1 MATTITTPPAKAWHQ
16 VTDQALNVPANGPA
30 QMKRVYKL
38 PISGCANIMNGI
50 QLNAGISDVE
60 TWVRSSAGSL
70 DTGISSTNFTPQSGY
85 HWILQSFYLD
95 EPEAGEYAILK
106 CVFSQTD
113 MDIDAISHLS
123 SWTEEVSNLSSV
135 TWQAYSVSPYIYCDE
150 VDHNDLKWYKGDNL
164 TSDTGHA
171 LRRHIEQAYTQNAQ
185 DSDNNWQ
192 LWRNQNTTYL
202 LTDSEQA
209 IMKKVAAGVNPVFH
223 KPIVSIQKVLRTT
236 DPHNVPQPNIKVDKI
251 SDPGITVKDW
261 DGDFIFQGRSWSK
274 TDERTYYTST
284 HDEVVIYTLSYVD
297 TWEGAMEPDQDFY
310 GLNAWKFHEGPDGQ
324 NNGN

>member
-16 VTDQALNVPANGPA
+16 VTDQALNVPASGPA

-38 PISGCANIMNGI
+38 PISGCQNIMNGI
-50 QLNAGISDVE
+50 QLNSGITDVE
-60 TWVRSSAGSL
+60 TWVASAAGSL
-70 DTGISSTNFTPQSGY
+70 DTGITATKFTPQSGY

-95 EPEAGEYAILK
+95 EPEAGEYGILK

-150 VDHNDLKWYKGDNL
+150 VDHDDVKWFKGDEL
-164 TSDTGHA
+164 SGGTGHA
-171 LRRHIEQAYTQNAQ
+171 LRRHIETAFTMPAQ
-185 DSDNNWQ
+185 QSNNHWQ
-192 LWRNQNTTYL
+192 LWKNENTTFL
-202 LTDSEQA
+202 LTDSEQK
-209 IMKKVAAGVNPVFH
+209 IMEKVANGVNPVFH

-236 DPHNVPQPNIKVDKI
+236 DPHNVPQSNIKVDKI
-251 SDPGITVKDW
+251 NDPGITVKDW
-261 DGDFIFQGRSWSK
+261 DGDFIYQGRSWSK

-284 HDEVVIYTLSYVD
+284 HDEVVIYTLTYTD
-297 TWEGAMEPDQDFY
+297 TWEGALEPDQDFY
-310 GLNAWKFHEGPDGQ
+310 GPNAWKFHEGPDGQ

>member
-60 TWVRSSAGSL
+60 TWVRTSAGSL
-70 DTGISSTNFTPQSGY
+70 DTGISATNFTPQSGY

-150 VDHNDLKWYKGDNL
+150 VDHNDVKWYKGDNL

-209 IMKKVAAGVNPVFH
+209 IMKKVAAGVNPNTVQRSLEELES
-223 KPIVSIQKVLRTT
+223 KGVLYSVRGSGWFVGEDVTMAKQMLRNMLAKKT
-236 DPHNVPQPNIKVDKI
+236 ADYFAAMAVLGMD
-251 SDPGITVKDW
+251 TAAVK
-261 DGDFIFQGRSWSK
+261 
-274 TDERTYYTST
+274 E
-284 HDEVVIYTLSYVD
+284 YVK
-297 TWEGAMEPDQDFY
+297 E
-310 GLNAWKFHEGPDGQ
+310 WKE
-324 NNGN
+324 